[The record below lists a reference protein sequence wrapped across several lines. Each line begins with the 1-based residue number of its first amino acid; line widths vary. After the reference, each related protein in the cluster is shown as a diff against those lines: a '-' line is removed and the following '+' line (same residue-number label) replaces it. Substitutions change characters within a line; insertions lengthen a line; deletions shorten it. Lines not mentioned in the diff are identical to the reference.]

1 MVMSTSVNHEE
12 SKLRSWHVARSKKIW
27 PLVALALCKKCNN
40 SSFSLQR
47 CVSICDQM
55 LCTLHRIVLPREV
68 PSEIQGTGTTEKEAT
83 ESSWRRDWRVVKSK
97 ANLGKKGKE
106 TVVCQVRDKRR
117 PLTIGQIWPAW
128 WASSHETC
136 LFCRGTEMFVTKLIL
151 PRKDELFGDKQL
163 SQFGRIEALYLQ
175 TDRSSRPVMA
185 WSAYMVTDDEILDCE
200 FGTDR
205 TRD

>member
-1 MVMSTSVNHEE
+1 MKKANYGVGT
-12 SKLRSWHVARSKKIW
+12 LRVQKKYD
-27 PLVALALCKKCNN
+27 PLSRLRYVRDVIIHPSLCI
-40 SSFSLQR
+40 R

-83 ESSWRRDWRVVKSK
+83 ESSWRRDWRVVKSE

-106 TVVCQVRDKRR
+106 TVVSQVRGKRR

-128 WASSHETC
+128 WVSSHETC
-136 LFCRGTEMFVTKLIL
+136 PFCRVTEIFVTKLIL
-151 PRKDELFGDKQL
+151 PRKDDLFGDKQL

-205 TRD
+205 TGD